1 MKPNAVHA
9 VLAMALCAAALWWW
23 TARSPA
29 PQPMDAA
36 GACPLPPTVAAG
48 NVPLQTDAPSLRP
61 FSLRGYTLQ
70 PLAGF
75 SVDARVLSRED
86 YSFGRE
92 ADLSPTDLALGW
104 KRMADDDV
112 LSRLSLSQSGR
123 FFRYSWRDRPPLE
136 PAEIVRSASNMHM
149 IPANDAIADA
159 LKKVRR
165 DDRVRI
171 DGWLVQADAADGWR
185 WRSSLS
191 REDSGSGACEL
202 VYVCSIRRQDIR

>member
-23 TARSPA
+23 TARSPD
-29 PQPMDAA
+29 PQPMNA
-36 GACPLPPTVAAG
+36 GDACPLPPAVASGEA
-48 NVPLQTDAPSLRP
+48 PLQTDAPSLRP

-75 SVDARVLSRED
+75 SVEARVLSRED
-86 YSFGRE
+86 YGFGRE

-123 FFRYSWRDRPPLE
+123 FFRYSWRDRPPLD

-149 IPANDAIADA
+149 IPANDTIADA

-171 DGWLVQADAADGWR
+171 DGWLVQADATDGWR

-191 REDSGSGACEL
+191 RDDSGSGACEL
-202 VYVCSIRRQDIR
+202 VYVCSIRSQSTR